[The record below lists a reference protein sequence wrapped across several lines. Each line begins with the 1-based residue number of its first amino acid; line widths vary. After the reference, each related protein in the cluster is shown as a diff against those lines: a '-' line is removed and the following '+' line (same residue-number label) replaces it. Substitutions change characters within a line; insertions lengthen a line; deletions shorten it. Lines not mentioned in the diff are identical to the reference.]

1 LDCNNGQ
8 KQGKY
13 IVDHALAWVFCD
25 MLLGA
30 LMMWVLYTAHP
41 FLSQEVCVVLLDV
54 GSQMGD
60 LLEPAAKTV
69 SEFIQGKVRPGHM
82 ASQLLSFSSQ
92 EHPNS
97 AAVMACSSSSSS
109 IAVWR
114 NLIFC
119 VSPACVHDKAQS
131 LLHAALVCLQMI
143 NKPAHEVQ
151 LVFFGTTGAERSAC
165 ASAKDACVNVNSIL

>member
-1 LDCNNGQ
+1 M
-8 KQGKY
+8 
-13 IVDHALAWVFCD
+13 DHALAWVYCD
-25 MLLGA
+25 TLLGA

-92 EHPNS
+92 ETLSNDGARTCNS
-97 AAVMACSSSSSS
+97 NIVLHL
-109 IAVWR
+109 R
-114 NLIFC
+114 FIFF
-119 VSPACVHDKAQS
+119 SAACVHDNLQS
-131 LLHAALVCLQMI
+131 QVHAMLMCSQMI

-151 LVFFGTTGAERSAC
+151 LVFFGTTGAECLAYAA
-165 ASAKDACVNVNSIL
+165 ASSVCGHVNGTLQTPPLLPLQIPATC